1 MHAGTGLPKPPR
13 HPCRSPH
20 QALEAEQSP
29 QFEIL
34 VLEPLG
40 PPSALKVQLHMLPQH
55 VMLLV
60 VRGLF
65 GAYLSAKLL
74 VNLQSRCCFRQSIS
88 EPATAVVLVT
98 NRDPTKRQSL
108 R

>member
-55 VMLLV
+55 VCPAHAARCERTFWCLLVRSAACESAKQMLL
-60 VRGLF
+60 
-65 GAYLSAKLL
+65 
-74 VNLQSRCCFRQSIS
+74 LQTVDQ
-88 EPATAVVLVT
+88 
-98 NRDPTKRQSL
+98 
-108 R
+108 